1 LARLWTGFPL
11 KDRMN
16 PSDDK
21 QTIQSA
27 PAVLTVS
34 ALNQAVAR
42 MLERSFPLAW
52 VSGEISNFTRATS
65 GHWYFTLKD
74 DAAQVRAVMFRG
86 RAQFAGFMPREG
98 DKVEVRALVTLYAP
112 RGDYQLNV
120 EAIRRAGV
128 GNLYEAFLQLK
139 EKLTAEGLFDPL
151 RKRTL
156 PIFARTIGIVTSP
169 QAAALRD
176 ILTTLRRRA
185 PHINV
190 ILYPTPVQ
198 GEGAAQKIA
207 QAIAT
212 ASSRSECDVLLVCRG
227 GGSIEDL
234 WSFNEEVVARA
245 IAGCAMPVVSG
256 VGHETDFTIADFA
269 ADLRAPTPTAAAEM
283 AAAPRADWL
292 ATLEAHA
299 DDLTRAVKR
308 QLSDTTQTLDWL
320 SRRLVSPAAYI
331 AHERL
336 KLRGLH
342 TRLAHATRTP
352 LSHARFSLM
361 HLQTRLSAQLPDT
374 TPLRIRLADQARRM
388 TSRTTTQMMHRRQ
401 ALAALEAQLEL
412 LNPQRTLERGYAM
425 VIDSRGK
432 VVRSPKELRP
442 REAVTVRLADGAA
455 QIGIASVQPML
466 E

>member
-1 LARLWTGFPL
+1 MNIKNTPETG
-11 KDRMN
+11 
-16 PSDDK
+16 SDN
-21 QTIQSA
+21 A
-27 PAVLTVS
+27 PPVLTVS

-52 VSGEISNFTRATS
+52 VSGEISNFTRAAS

-86 RAQFAGFMPREG
+86 RAQYAGFTPREG

-139 EKLTAEGLFDPL
+139 EKLNAEGLFDPQ
-151 RKRTL
+151 RKRAL

-185 PHINV
+185 PHVRV

-212 ASSRSECDVLLVCRG
+212 ASDRAECDVLLVCRG

-245 IAGCAMPVVSG
+245 IVACSMPVISG

-299 DDLTRAVKR
+299 DDLTRALKR
-308 QLSDTTQTLDWL
+308 HLADATQTLDWL
-320 SRRLVSPAAYI
+320 SRRLVSPSAYI

-336 KLRGLH
+336 KLHGLQ
-342 TRLAHATRTP
+342 TRLAHATRMP
-352 LSHARFSLM
+352 LNQARFALS
-361 HLQTRLSAQLPDT
+361 HLQTRLSAQLPRT
-374 TPLRIRLADQARRM
+374 ASYRARITDDARRLSTRM
-388 TSRTTTQMMHRRQ
+388 AMQTAQRRQ
-401 ALAALEAQLEL
+401 ALSALAAQLEL

-425 VIDSRGK
+425 VLDNKGRI
-432 VVRSPKELRP
+432 VRAPKGLRP
-442 REAVTVRLADGAA
+442 RDTVTVRLAEGSAEV
-455 QIGIASVQPML
+455 GIASVQPTL